1 MTVGDV
7 LDQAA
12 TRWPDGDALVVPHQ
26 GIRWTWRELQTK
38 ARELAAGLVALG
50 LQPGDR
56 IGMLAPNRA
65 EWVLVQFGTAYA
77 GLILVN
83 INPAYRPP
91 ELEYALNK
99 VGCRALI
106 TETTLKTSDYV
117 SMLESLAPELTT
129 ATPGELRAKRLPDL
143 RFVIR
148 LGTDKTQGMFNF
160 DDVVALADDEH
171 IETVSARAASRDFDE
186 PINIQFTS
194 GTTGTP
200 KAATLT
206 HHNIVNNAYISAE
219 LMRFTVDDRLCIPLP
234 MYHCFGMVLGTL
246 LCATHGAAIVFPS
259 TSFDPAAALDA
270 MEAEHCTAV
279 HGVPTMFI
287 AMLDEPDFEQH
298 DLSSLRTGI
307 MAGAPCPIEL
317 MQRVIRDMHVSEIT
331 IGYGMTETG
340 PLSTQTLPDDSVELR
355 VGTVGRPIPHTE
367 IKVIDDEGRIVAPG
381 VPGELCTRGYC
392 VMRGYWG
399 DPEKTAEDID
409 DAHWIRSGDIAT
421 MDERG
426 YLRIVGRIKDMLI
439 RGGENIYPREI
450 EDFLYTH
457 PKIDQV
463 EVVGVPDPKFGE
475 EIVACIRL
483 HEGMQSSEDEIREFC
498 RGNLS
503 HFKIPRYVRFVEEF
517 PMTVTGKVQKFVL
530 RERMTEELGL
540 DLDMSA

>member
-143 RFVIR
+143 RIVIR

-367 IKVIDDEGRIVAPG
+367 IKVIDDEGRAYRASYAHG
-381 VPGELCTRGYC
+381 A
-392 VMRGYWG
+392 
-399 DPEKTAEDID
+399 TASC
-409 DAHWIRSGDIAT
+409 AAT
-421 MDERG
+421 G
-426 YLRIVGRIKDMLI
+426 
-439 RGGENIYPREI
+439 
-450 EDFLYTH
+450 
-457 PKIDQV
+457 
-463 EVVGVPDPKFGE
+463 
-475 EIVACIRL
+475 A
-483 HEGMQSSEDEIREFC
+483 
-498 RGNLS
+498 
-503 HFKIPRYVRFVEEF
+503 IPRRR
-517 PMTVTGKVQKFVL
+517 PRTLTTLTGSGAVISQPWMNAATFALSGVS
-530 RERMTEELGL
+530 RTC
-540 DLDMSA
+540 